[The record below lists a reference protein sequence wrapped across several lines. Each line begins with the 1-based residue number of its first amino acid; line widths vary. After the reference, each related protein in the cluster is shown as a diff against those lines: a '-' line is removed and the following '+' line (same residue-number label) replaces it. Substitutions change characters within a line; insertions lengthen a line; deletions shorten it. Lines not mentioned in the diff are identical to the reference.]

1 MNKKAP
7 KRVIKVNEIKQA
19 VAKISIG
26 KINNYLQEHST
37 STSLK
42 EIIKYSK
49 RALESNEEE
58 KVFKLG
64 VALAFDLD
72 TICDPNKA
80 GYVKDEEEKKFWLEI
95 SRELFMNTVGVKEK
109 K

>member
-1 MNKKAP
+1 MNESKTTQ
-7 KRVIKVNEIKQA
+7 IKQA
-19 VAKISIG
+19 IAKIDIG
-26 KINNYLQEHST
+26 KISLLLQEHST
-37 STSLK
+37 SSTLK

-49 RALESNEEE
+49 RALDSNEEE

-72 TICDPNKA
+72 TICDADKA
-80 GYVKDEEEKKFWLEI
+80 GYVKDEKEKKHWLEI
-95 SRELFMNTVGVKEK
+95 SRELFENTVGVKDK

>member
-1 MNKKAP
+1 MNENKKTQ
-7 KRVIKVNEIKQA
+7 IKNI
-19 VAKISIG
+19 VAKIDIE
-26 KINNYLQEHST
+26 KINSYLHEHST

-49 RALESNEEE
+49 RTLESNDE
-58 KVFKLG
+58 KVVLKLG

-80 GYVKDEEEKKFWLEI
+80 GYVKDKAEKKHWLEI
-95 SRELFMNTVGVKEK
+95 SRELFENTVGVKEK

>member
-1 MNKKAP
+1 MNENKKTQ
-7 KRVIKVNEIKQA
+7 IKNI
-19 VAKISIG
+19 VAKIDIE
-26 KINNYLQEHST
+26 KINSYLHEHST

-49 RALESNEEE
+49 RTLESNDE
-58 KVFKLG
+58 KVVFKLG

-80 GYVKDEEEKKFWLEI
+80 GYVKDKAEKKHWLEI
-95 SRELFMNTVGVKEK
+95 SRELFENTVGVKEK